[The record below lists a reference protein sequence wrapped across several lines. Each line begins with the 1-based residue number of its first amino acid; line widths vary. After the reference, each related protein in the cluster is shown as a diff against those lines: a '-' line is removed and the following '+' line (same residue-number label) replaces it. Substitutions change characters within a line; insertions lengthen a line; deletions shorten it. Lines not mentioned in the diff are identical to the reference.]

1 MSAKPVGGKIENNH
15 VGQGKSE
22 YLNTFS
28 TLDMI
33 IFRILMLF
41 FAEPDNDEPQPMG
54 EDSGEV
60 DMSEEAMD
68 KFNDKR
74 SEAMSAFSDGD
85 FQVWPLLH
93 TQFFGCLLVFS

>member
-1 MSAKPVGGKIENNH
+1 MN
-15 VGQGKSE
+15 
-22 YLNTFS
+22 
-28 TLDMI
+28 

-93 TQFFGCLLVFS
+93 TQLFWLFARFLFFL

>member
-1 MSAKPVGGKIENNH
+1 
-15 VGQGKSE
+15 
-22 YLNTFS
+22 
-28 TLDMI
+28 
-33 IFRILMLF
+33 MLF
-41 FAEPDNDEPQPMG
+41 FAEPDTDEPQPMG

-85 FQVWPLLH
+85 FQVWPLLLA
-93 TQFFGCLLVFS
+93 QLFGCLLVFTSREAAWSRETVGWHCCCCSSSSDYCLFGLV

>member
-1 MSAKPVGGKIENNH
+1 MN
-15 VGQGKSE
+15 
-22 YLNTFS
+22 
-28 TLDMI
+28 

-41 FAEPDNDEPQPMG
+41 FAEPDTDEPQPMG

-60 DMSEEAMD
+60 DLSEEAMD

-85 FQVWPLLH
+85 FQVWPLLL
-93 TQFFGCLLVFS
+93 TQLFGCLLVFFLKNITVSFCFKKFKFFELNLAAGSL